1 MQSNMLALS
10 DPVSFRC
17 GTRSKNR
24 MALAPLTNGQSG
36 KDGVLSDEEARWL
49 TRRAEGGFGV
59 VTTCAAYV
67 DAGGQG
73 FDGQLGVSTEAQ
85 CERLAPLSRSMMAEG
100 ALSIVQLH
108 HGGVRAPSRLTGR
121 RPVSA
126 STFVLAEEG
135 FEEPA
140 ALSIP
145 EVDALTGAFVNAA
158 VRVVKSGFSGVEL
171 HAAHGYLLSQFLS
184 STMNVRDDAY
194 GGSLDARYRW
204 VGELVRATRS
214 AIPGAIVGVRISPE
228 DFGYARGL
236 DLDESLEVARRLAA
250 DGVDYVHLSLWDV
263 KRMTQKAPTRHAI
276 PMFRAAL
283 PDDVVLVVAGAI
295 GDRALAE
302 ATLALGADMVAIGRA
317 AIVNPDWAKNIERE
331 GWQPEKPPLRPEQYH
346 ERAVSPAFVEYLRR
360 FKNMV
365 S

>member
-1 MQSNMLALS
+1 MRSLS
-10 DPVSFRC
+10 DPVTFRC
-17 GTRSKNR
+17 GQTSKNR

-36 KDGVLSDEEARWL
+36 PDGALYDEEARWL

-67 DAGGQG
+67 DPGGHG
-73 FDGQLGVSTEAQ
+73 FDGQLGVSTTAQ
-85 CERLAPLSRSMMAEG
+85 CELLAPLGSSIAAHG
-100 ALSIVQLH
+100 ALSIVQLY

-126 STFVLAEEG
+126 SSFVLAEEG

-140 ALSIP
+140 ALTISEI
-145 EVDALTGAFVNAA
+145 DALTGSFVDAA
-158 VRVVKSGFSGVEL
+158 ARVVKAGFSGVEL

-184 STMNVRDDAY
+184 STMNLRDDMY

-204 VGELVRATRS
+204 VGELVRATRRAVPD
-214 AIPGAIVGVRISPE
+214 AILGVRLSPE

-236 DLDESLEVARRLAA
+236 DLDESLEVARRLAS

-263 KRMTQKAPTRHAI
+263 KRMTKKFPTRHPL

-283 PDDVVLVVAGAI
+283 PEDVVVIVAGAI
-295 GDRALAE
+295 GDREVADAM
-302 ATLALGADMVAIGRA
+302 LALGADMVAIGRA
-317 AIVNPDWAKNIERE
+317 AIVNPDWARHIQEE
-331 GWQPEKPPLRPEQYH
+331 GWRPELPPLRPEQYH